1 MRVIYFSWG
10 KKVAIFTHI
19 YFLWMTWW
27 IEGSITLLQV
37 QVNSL
42 LVWMDDDDIFCGKN
56 VYIYFFCGKCWE
68 KNWWC
73 GGGVMMMSMTAGGK
87 CNFWW
92 NMSTWITWWWYIE
105 GKGGDSYD
113 DKCFFHIDIIVIAVV
128 KKMENLFVE
137 LVFLVWE
144 CERYVGVGKIFVGIG
159 RKSGKSVRIYGGKGY
174 ILILYKK

>member
-1 MRVIYFSWG
+1 MVITTILYSFTTPLPISPHYKVWSLNKNPFSSLVILITCSLSSTIFFYTSFNVKCGLHIFLWG

-42 LVWMDDDDIFCGKN
+42 LDWMDDDDIFFCGKN

-73 GGGVMMMSMTAGGK
+73 
-87 CNFWW
+87 
-92 NMSTWITWWWYIE
+92 WWWC
-105 GKGGDSYD
+105 YD
-113 DKCFFHIDIIVIAVV
+113 DVDD
-128 KKMENLFVE
+128 
-137 LVFLVWE
+137 
-144 CERYVGVGKIFVGIG
+144 G
-159 RKSGKSVRIYGGKGY
+159 RW
-174 ILILYKK
+174 